1 MHYLFYYT
9 STSFNPTS
17 NPHLFFGFE
26 KKLFWIPI
34 SQYEHENAYRF
45 QSRTVGLENSGHQ
58 DDTHRFDIS
67 IALYDFSG
75 SLQAQFESCLCPEVI
90 SGLAQSRIIKT
101 FQELMV

>member
-1 MHYLFYYT
+1 MRTPIVFSHGLRIA
-9 STSFNPTS
+9 SQNP
-17 NPHLFFGFE
+17 
-26 KKLFWIPI
+26 
-34 SQYEHENAYRF
+34 
-45 QSRTVGLENSGHQ
+45 GHQ
-58 DDTHRFDIS
+58 DDTYGFDIS